1 MANEPERPIET
12 LLRSAA
18 KQRRDEAGA
27 PFELHPA
34 DRRLLQGEVA
44 RKFSKP
50 QPPPPSFAALLGQLW
65 PRFAW
70 GVGILAVLGLS
81 VWLLL
86 PPSGPGKPEALLA
99 RNQPVSETMPDKAL
113 PPAPTA
119 APATITPEPAPAAKM
134 KPAEV
139 AYVETPPPGLA
150 SPASQ
155 LSMAPPLLAK
165 DSSVAQDE
173 RQASE
178 KLELA
183 APAQLADLRKKAEMQ
198 LAASSGTP
206 AQSPAGAFGGAYG
219 ARYGLAAKQTSS
231 AVVPASPAES
241 PAVAETPPAASVA
254 LTEVSA
260 KPADARSDQPAL
272 EYRSLPTVAS
282 ANRSASAPLATDRL
296 SESAAALKGTKSLA
310 VTQRF
315 VQTELAT
322 TARALFEDK
331 APPAHAVLASF
342 QLEQTGSQ
350 LRIVDGDGSVYS
362 GYVQPAG
369 SGKRERSAKAGAPAV
384 AGAARAPAVAFKQ
397 ETASSLDSDLL
408 PSQGYSF
415 RVAGTNRSLNQ
426 KVVFTGNLLTA
437 TNLVSLVPAATNL
450 SPGDVVERN
459 QAVPVQPG
467 LVPLLNSRIS
477 GKVVIGSGKAVEINA
492 LPASP

>member
-1 MANEPERPIET
+1 M
-12 LLRSAA
+12 
-18 KQRRDEAGA
+18 
-27 PFELHPA
+27 
-34 DRRLLQGEVA
+34 
-44 RKFSKP
+44 
-50 QPPPPSFAALLGQLW
+50 
-65 PRFAW
+65 
-70 GVGILAVLGLS
+70 
-81 VWLLL
+81 WLLL
-86 PPSGPGKPEALLA
+86 PPSGPGKSEALLA
-99 RNQPVSETMPDKAL
+99 RNQSVSEAMPAKAL

-119 APATITPEPAPAAKM
+119 APATIALAPSTAAEAKS
-134 KPAEV
+134 AEV
-139 AYVETPPPGLA
+139 AYAETPPP
-150 SPASQ
+150 SHPTPASQ
-155 LSMAPPLLAK
+155 LGMAPPLLAK
-165 DSSVAQDE
+165 DTSVAQNE
-173 RQASE
+173 RQATD

-183 APAQLADLRKKAEMQ
+183 APDQLAEQQKQ
-198 LAASSGTP
+198 L
-206 AQSPAGAFGGAYG
+206 QY
-219 ARYGLAAKQTSS
+219 K
-231 AVVPASPAES
+231 
-241 PAVAETPPAASVA
+241 
-254 LTEVSA
+254 
-260 KPADARSDQPAL
+260 
-272 EYRSLPTVAS
+272 SLPTVAL
-282 ANRSASAPLATDRL
+282 ANRAAPTPVATNGLSASA
-296 SESAAALKGTKSLA
+296 AAALKGAKSLA

-315 VQTELAT
+315 VQTAPAT

-450 SPGDVVERN
+450 SPGDVLERN
-459 QAVPVQPG
+459 QAVPVQHG

-477 GKVVIGSGKAVEINA
+477 GKVVIGSRKAVEINA
-492 LPASP
+492 LPASPYSKSLSR

>member
-1 MANEPERPIET
+1 MANEPERPLET
-12 LLRSAA
+12 LLRAAA
-18 KQRRDEAGA
+18 KQRRDAAGA

-50 QPPPPSFAALLGQLW
+50 QPQTPSFAALLGQLW

-99 RNQPVSETMPDKAL
+99 RNQPVSEAMPDKAL

-119 APATITPEPAPAAKM
+119 APATITPEPAPAAKT

-139 AYVETPPPGLA
+139 AYVETPPPGRA

-155 LSMAPPLLAK
+155 LGMAPPLLAK
-165 DSSVAQDE
+165 DTSVAQDE
-173 RQASE
+173 RQA
-178 KLELA
+178 
-183 APAQLADLRKKAEMQ
+183 RK
-198 LAASSGTP
+198 
-206 AQSPAGAFGGAYG
+206 
-219 ARYGLAAKQTSS
+219 
-231 AVVPASPAES
+231 
-241 PAVAETPPAASVA
+241 
-254 LTEVSA
+254 EVSA

-272 EYRSLPTVAS
+272 DYKSLPTVAS

-296 SESAAALKGTKSLA
+296 SESAADALKGAKSLA

-315 VQTELAT
+315 VQTEPAT
-322 TARALFEDK
+322 TARALLEDK

-342 QLEQTGSQ
+342 QFEQTGSQ

-369 SGKRERSAKAGAPAV
+369 SGRRERSAKAGAPAV
-384 AGAARAPAVAFKQ
+384 AGAARAPAMAFKPK
-397 ETASSLDSDLL
+397 TASSLDSDLL
-408 PSQGYSF
+408 PPQGYSF

-450 SPGDVVERN
+450 SPGGVLERY
-459 QAVPVQPG
+459 QSVPAQPG